1 MGKDED
7 AITIDKELNQVRK
20 RILTLEWDKKH
31 NQLNAGME
39 AQFQELKNRFKELE
53 SMKEKLK

>member
-1 MGKDED
+1 MTD
-7 AITIDKELNQVRK
+7 ADNVEKELSEVRK
-20 RILTLEWDKKH
+20 RLLTLEWDKKH

-39 AQFQELKNRFKELE
+39 SHYEELKTKCKELE